1 MICVTILLQSQ
12 FYYYSIFSAQG
23 VGELLCQTSIV
34 TLCLNFK
41 SHSET
46 SQTTTQHNSKLNEFR
61 QTSLTQTQILKKTS
75 LHVMH
80 FYLYYIQKAWL
91 YVLTRINRISVQ
103 KLIYLFFCDCTS
115 CPVTGLK
122 LRSHFSYYTCTSY
135 LICVETVVCRV
146 QCL

>member
-12 FYYYSIFSAQG
+12 FYYYFIFSTQG
-23 VGELLCQTSIV
+23 AGELLCQTSIV

-41 SHSET
+41 NHSET
-46 SQTTTQHNSKLNEFR
+46 SQTTTQHNSKLNEFS
-61 QTSLTQTQILKKTS
+61 QTSLTLSRKGQNKRAL
-75 LHVMH
+75 MH
-80 FYLYYIQKAWL
+80 FYLYYIQKACL
-91 YVLTRINRISVQ
+91 YVLTRINCISVR

-122 LRSHFSYYTCTSY
+122 LSSHFSYYTCTSY